1 MSSTRSLSL
10 GPVSHFLI
18 HISFSILSLS
28 ISKNVHNPR
37 KTDYLSYC
45 YYPTKPT
52 AIQVRKTT
60 RVTRATKNTENANA
74 RPSRVSTRSKTLA
87 AELLAPVTT
96 RATAPTAAS
105 KAKALAPEAETS
117 AGKRKREVLVEVTGL
132 VTNNKAKGK
141 GSSTTVK
148 GKESATAKGKE
159 KETEVAKKPAVS
171 KVVRARPAAAAS
183 GIAKHVR
190 GASVSTTASSKT
202 TGTEESSGTERV
214 VLKRAAT
221 KNVPSTSSFVAKAET
236 QTRTTTTAAK
246 GKTLL
251 QHEVD
256 DVEEGR
262 RVFKRRHVDIPE
274 EPVQQDTSQ
283 IEADRIAAE
292 LIEADAKAVPE
303 FKEEPVELWDDLD
316 AGDWDDPFMVSEY
329 VVEVCKYWKVLEV
342 CFGLMIVGFESSL
355 ISSISSRRS
364 LKAIT

>member
-1 MSSTRSLSL
+1 MSTI
-10 GPVSHFLI
+10 PVRLTTSCA
-18 HISFSILSLS
+18 
-28 ISKNVHNPR
+28 
-37 KTDYLSYC
+37 Y

-87 AELLAPVTT
+87 AEPLAPVTT

-132 VTNNKAKGK
+132 VTNNKTKGK
-141 GSSTTVK
+141 GSSTTGK
-148 GKESATAKGKE
+148 GKELATAKGKE
-159 KETEVAKKPAVS
+159 KETEVAKKPTLS
-171 KVVRARPAAAAS
+171 KVVRARPAAAAAS

-214 VLKRAAT
+214 VLRRAAT
-221 KNVPSTSSFVAKAET
+221 KNVPSTSSFAAKAET
-236 QTRTTTTAAK
+236 QTRTTTAAAAK
-246 GKTLL
+246 GKALL
-251 QHEVD
+251 KHEVD

-274 EPVQQDTSQ
+274 EPIQQDESQ
-283 IEADRIAAE
+283 IEADGIAAE

-342 CFGLMIVGFESSL
+342 CFRVDD
-355 ISSISSRRS
+355 RRV
-364 LKAIT
+364 

>member
-1 MSSTRSLSL
+1 
-10 GPVSHFLI
+10 V
-18 HISFSILSLS
+18 
-28 ISKNVHNPR
+28 
-37 KTDYLSYC
+37 
-45 YYPTKPT
+45 
-52 AIQVRKTT
+52 A
-60 RVTRATKNTENANA
+60 
-74 RPSRVSTRSKTLA
+74 TRSKTLA
-87 AELLAPVTT
+87 AEPLAPVTT

-105 KAKALAPEAETS
+105 KAKALALEAETS

-132 VTNNKAKGK
+132 VTNNKTKGK

-159 KETEVAKKPAVS
+159 KETEVAKKPTVS
-171 KVVRARPAAAAS
+171 KVVRARPAAPS

-202 TGTEESSGTERV
+202 GTEEGSVTEKV

-221 KNVPSTSSFVAKAET
+221 KGVPPTSSFAAKAET
-236 QTRTTTTAAK
+236 KTRTTAAAK

-251 QHEVD
+251 KHEID

-274 EPVQQDTSQ
+274 EPIQQDESQ

-329 VVEVCKYWKVLEV
+329 VVEVCKYWKKLEV
-342 CFGLMIVGFESSL
+342 CFGLMIIGFDTHL
-355 ISSISSRRS
+355 FRP
-364 LKAIT
+364 

>member
-1 MSSTRSLSL
+1 M
-10 GPVSHFLI
+10 
-18 HISFSILSLS
+18 
-28 ISKNVHNPR
+28 
-37 KTDYLSYC
+37 
-45 YYPTKPT
+45 
-52 AIQVRKTT
+52 
-60 RVTRATKNTENANA
+60 
-74 RPSRVSTRSKTLA
+74 
-87 AELLAPVTT
+87 TT

-132 VTNNKAKGK
+132 VTNNKTKGK
-141 GSSTTVK
+141 GSSTTAK
-148 GKESATAKGKE
+148 GKELATAKGKELATAKGKE

-171 KVVRARPAAAAS
+171 KVVRARPAAAAAS

-214 VLKRAAT
+214 VLRRAAT
-221 KNVPSTSSFVAKAET
+221 KNVPSTSSFAAKAET
-236 QTRTTTTAAK
+236 QTRTTAAAK

-251 QHEVD
+251 KHEVD
-256 DVEEGR
+256 DVEEGH

-274 EPVQQDTSQ
+274 EPIQQDESQ

-303 FKEEPVELWDDLD
+303 FKEEPIELWDDLD

-342 CFGLMIVGFESSL
+342 CLRVDDHRI
-355 ISSISSRRS
+355 
-364 LKAIT
+364 